1 MAAADHA
8 VPAPLDTPSTDAQ
21 NRSRLSAAAFASLVG
36 TTVEWYDFYLYVFCS
51 ALVFPKIFFPASDP
65 VTAYVGSM
73 GTLVVAF
80 LARPIGAL
88 AFGHFGDTRGRKVA
102 LVVTL
107 LAMGMVTFLI
117 GLVPGYSSWGYWSVL
132 ALVFLRLLQGIFFGG
147 EWGGAVLMTIENAPP
162 RRRGWYGVFSQVG
175 NPLGFFAAS
184 GVLQLIVVS
193 TSPEAF
199 LAWGWRIAF
208 FASAL
213 LVLVGL
219 WVRLRVTETRDFTN
233 LARRAT
239 VREAFPLGL
248 LFTRHLRPI
257 VLCLLLQSGLT
268 FGSYVLITYG
278 AGYTQRVLGLPAS
291 WLFIAG
297 MVAAAVNI
305 PALLT
310 LAWLSDRIGRKPIYA
325 FRSVRLCLAAVRVL
339 LASRL
344 QNARRGDPREHAG
357 LVPWSG
363 RDDRRAIELP
373 RRTVSHRGPLQR
385 HLRVLSVGQRGDRHS
400 GELHSGIHHESK
412 FGTIYAVAA
421 FGALGGVIGLLAL
434 IGLPE
439 TFRNQSTES

>member
-1 MAAADHA
+1 MATVDHA
-8 VPAPLDTPSTDAQ
+8 APASLELPSTDAE

-65 VTAYVGSM
+65 TTAYVGSM

-107 LAMGMVTFLI
+107 LAMGTVTFLI
-117 GLVPGYSSWGYWSVL
+117 GLVPGYSSWGYWSVVV
-132 ALVFLRLLQGIFFGG
+132 LVFLRLLQGIFFGG

-175 NPLGFFAAS
+175 NPLGFFMAS

-193 TSPEAF
+193 TSQEAF

-305 PALLT
+305 PALLI

-325 FRSVRLCLAAVRVL
+325 FGLLAYVILPFVFYWLLGFRTLAAVILANALVWCLGQAGTTAVQSSFLAELFPTEVRYSGISVSYQ
-339 LASRL
+339 LASVVI
-344 QNARRGDPREHAG
+344 GIP
-357 LVPWSG
+357 
-363 RDDRRAIELP
+363 
-373 RRTVSHRGPLQR
+373 VSFIPVYIMSQ
-385 HLRVLSVGQRGDRHS
+385 
-400 GELHSGIHHESK
+400 

-434 IGLPE
+434 ICLPE
-439 TFRNQSTES
+439 TFRNQSTEL